1 MDQTLRS
8 VSLASVAAQTPSNLK
23 KESLLYFR
31 PLTAPSLSLD
41 KTLSVN
47 SHTGILHRP
56 SLHGTDSPILNR
68 LTPPP
73 IQDVVEV
80 FLRLGGALALTASQ
94 RAIVDWARPI
104 SEITHLICT
113 TCTGSSHPG
122 YDLFLHQQL
131 GLGSEVE
138 RTLIH
143 GIGCAGGLAIV
154 RLARNICV
162 AEELL
167 GRRARVLVVALEVTS
182 TLLRTE
188 MQSLDEEGAKGG
200 TKPNVAS
207 TIFSDAA
214 SAMIIGSGEMG
225 EDGKLPLINDP

>member
-1 MDQTLRS
+1 M
-8 VSLASVAAQTPSNLK
+8 
-23 KESLLYFR
+23 
-31 PLTAPSLSLD
+31 
-41 KTLSVN
+41 
-47 SHTGILHRP
+47 
-56 SLHGTDSPILNR
+56 
-68 LTPPP
+68 
-73 IQDVVEV
+73 VEV

-94 RAIVDWARPI
+94 RAIIDWGRPV

-154 RLARNICV
+154 RLARNICI
-162 AEELL
+162 AEEESS
-167 GRRARVLVVALEVTS
+167 GRRTRVLVVALEVTS

-188 MQSLDEEGAKGG
+188 MESLDEEGAKGG

-214 SAMIIGSGEMG
+214 SAMIIGSGESREHGECRSEGGMMG
-225 EDGKLPLINDP
+225 LFADDVSFRAEHASFDVLGCATDTVANTEDELAFHIRETGWRVSQKGSF